1 MLIKGIYLD
10 SSVIL
15 RKTKNSF
22 EILKNQDKEDVTV
35 RVLPAKDAIL
45 IKDTS
50 NIDSNLNVIDISG
63 YRFLTKKPV
72 DFDVEDTWALAL
84 LRALD
89 VMQYDNLYV
98 VFKDVYAYLLCRV
111 ENKDIVYYEVIF
123 DKDEL
128 TDRLNTIEGDIL
140 YDIEDVKVPNLRA
153 LPMLYVKKG
162 ELIAFG
168 GALKKVKDKFN
179 RIQTISFQ
187 KLKKELVSMGI
198 FVAGILISYGIFL
211 LSVNY
216 QIKMVE
222 KKEKYVFKKAF
233 PNTPIVDIKEQ
244 TEASIIPK
252 DSFRLS
258 KLLLKAYQNLPPD
271 AKVYELFYKDNALS
285 VKSEI
290 SSYELSSLENVIS
303 SRNLSQENKQEV
315 IQRWS
320 LGR

>member
-10 SSVIL
+10 TSVVI

-35 RVLPAKDAIL
+35 RVLSVKDAIL
-45 IKDTS
+45 TKDIP
-50 NIDSNLNVIDISG
+50 NIDSNLNIIDISG

-72 DFDVEDTWALAL
+72 DFDTEDIWALAL

-98 VFKDVYAYLLCRV
+98 VFKDAYAYLLCRV
-111 ENKDIVYYEVIF
+111 ENKDIIYYEVIF

-128 TDRLNTIEGDIL
+128 IDRLNTLEGDIL
-140 YDIEDVKVPNLRA
+140 YDVEDIKASNLRA

-179 RIQTISFQ
+179 QIKTISFQ
-187 KLKKELVSMGI
+187 KLKKEFVSIGI
-198 FVAGILISYGIFL
+198 FAAGILISYAIFL
-211 LSVNY
+211 LSINY

-222 KKEKYVFKKAF
+222 KKEKYVFEKAF

-258 KLLLKAYQNLPPD
+258 KLLLKAYKNLPPD

-290 SSYELSSLENVIS
+290 SSYELNSLENVIS
-303 SRNLSQENKQEV
+303 SRNLTQENKQEV
-315 IQRWS
+315 TQKWT